1 MLVDHGVRFATIW
14 KISIRQAGASATC
27 IPLLY
32 YCLLFSSIPTPCHTG
47 SGVMIWGSGESMRSV
62 RSIRRTPAELH
73 IEPVGG
79 QVECM
84 VVCRC
89 ACGYGQRGV
98 AWT

>member
-1 MLVDHGVRFATIW
+1 
-14 KISIRQAGASATC
+14 
-27 IPLLY
+27 
-32 YCLLFSSIPTPCHTG
+32 
-47 SGVMIWGSGESMRSV
+47 MRSV

-89 ACGYGQRGV
+89 ACGYGHRGV